1 MKISSNII
9 KELQRGSEAAF
20 DYIYQEYERYLYFLV
35 YSIVKDIDAAKDVLQ
50 EVFIAV
56 FIHKDSL
63 RIPSNFHSWIIKLTK
78 NMARNYVKNEVKT
91 VSIEEV
97 DLDEMFI
104 EEDDYPRILTD
115 VPKLFSKTDNI
126 IVIYRLVYGISFK
139 EIATLIGS
147 TFSSVLNR
155 YYRVVRK
162 IRALYLEKEREK
174 KREREQQ

>member
-1 MKISSNII
+1 
-9 KELQRGSEAAF
+9 
-20 DYIYQEYERYLYFLV
+20 
-35 YSIVKDIDAAKDVLQ
+35 
-50 EVFIAV
+50 
-56 FIHKDSL
+56 
-63 RIPSNFHSWIIKLTK
+63 
-78 NMARNYVKNEVKT
+78 
-91 VSIEEV
+91 
-97 DLDEMFI
+97 MFI
-104 EEDDYPRILTD
+104 EEDDYPRMLTD
-115 VPKLFSKTDNI
+115 VPKLFSKMDNI